1 MKRTL
6 PKIGFIGALLAAL
19 VLCLPLTL
27 LGKNPLLNRVRRYV
41 ADAPVKA
48 PQQDEWTF
56 SADRVEGSHTSEY
69 VEAFGNCTLS
79 LGDNQLRADFARYYQ
94 STGWVFLRGDIRA
107 HWGGDFLQAE
117 EAEFDLNTMT
127 GWLKRGKLF
136 MAKPHVYV
144 EADRVARTNGDTYKF
159 TNAKVT
165 ACDGEK
171 PAWSV
176 TTEEGDVELDGRVR
190 LYHSA
195 FRIKDVPVFYWPY
208 MSLPGRKAR
217 QSGFLM
223 PYMSSSK
230 KLGIQVDLPYYWAIS
245 DEADMTVYQNY
256 MSRRGYMQ
264 GVEFRHANDSSTKG
278 LWMVD
283 ALKDS
288 RRATTEAAE
297 WKDYQDDGLIR
308 PNRSRWWVR
317 SKYNGWLG
325 SPQLQVKLDLDLV
338 SDQNYLRD
346 FQDGPTGFDATRQA
360 FLDTFGR
367 DIGNIDDQTR
377 TSEALLSR
385 SWDRFGLAGKIRYTE
400 DLRYMNGNGKSSDNT
415 TPQTLPELEAFAFQQ
430 GVPGT
435 PVEVSAEAKYDYFR
449 RNKGHSG
456 HRFRATPTVKLPLS
470 AGGFTVIPSVG
481 MDLTSYSLT
490 THEGYGNQTVVDSGG
505 RDQELNSNA
514 TRDGAHSR
522 TVFTAGF
529 TGFTE
534 MTRVFS
540 LAESAKPEPS
550 LAGTSRWTR
559 LRHSIVPRVK
569 YEYVPTITGQ
579 DEFPYFDEYDRITGV
594 NQVTYSLT
602 NVLDRKRE
610 TVVLSPGSG
619 SDPQA
624 SVASDYLDFLLFR
637 LEQSYDRNEASRK
650 DQLSKY
656 KRRPFSDVMA
666 EFVVRPEDFID
677 LISRTWFSPYKAGLT
692 QTENSVRVFKQGL
705 GEISVGYDFLAKIDE
720 YTRYR
725 DRTMSILDLGAK
737 WILSE
742 DFSLAAKYRHDFNG
756 DRDLERTLRLNW
768 AGDCYTLHFQYTQK
782 PNDNRFEVG
791 FDLLNF

>member
-1 MKRTL
+1 MKRKL
-6 PKIGFIGALLAAL
+6 PQIGLIGGLLAAL
-19 VLCLPLTL
+19 ILCLPLTL

-48 PQQDEWTF
+48 PEQDEWTF
-56 SADRVEGSHTSEY
+56 SADRVVGSHASEY
-69 VEAFGNCTLS
+69 VEAFGNCTLA

-107 HWGGDFLQAE
+107 HWGGDFLQAD

-127 GWLKRGKLF
+127 GWLKRGRLF

-144 EADRVARTNGDTYKF
+144 EAERVERTSGDTYKF

-190 LYHSA
+190 LYRSA

-230 KLGIQVDLPYYWAIS
+230 KLGFQVNLPYYWAIS
-245 DEADMTVYQNY
+245 DEADMTMYQNY
-256 MSRRGYMQ
+256 MSKRGYMQ
-264 GVEFRHANDSSTKG
+264 GLEFRHADDSATKG
-278 LWMVD
+278 MWMVN
-283 ALKDS
+283 ALKDNKKAS
-288 RRATTEAAE
+288 TEADE
-297 WKDYQDDGLIR
+297 WKDYQGDGLAR

-346 FQDGPTGFDATRQA
+346 FKEGPDGFDATREE

-367 DIGNIDDQTR
+367 DINNIDDDIR
-377 TSEALLSR
+377 TSVATLTR
-385 SWDRFGLAGKIRYTE
+385 SWDRFGLAAKAQYSE
-400 DLRYMNGNGKSSDNT
+400 NLRFMNGNGKSSDNT
-415 TPQTLPELEAFAFQQ
+415 TPQILPELEAFAFQQ
-430 GVPGT
+430 NIPGT
-435 PVEVSAEAKYDYFR
+435 PVEASLETKYDYFH

-456 HRFRATPTVKLPLS
+456 HRFRATPEIKLPLS
-470 AGGFTVIPSVG
+470 TSFLTIIPSVG
-481 MDLTSYSLT
+481 LDHTSYSLS
-490 THEGYGNQTVVDSGG
+490 THEGYGNQTIVSDGG

-514 TRDGAHSR
+514 TKKGFQSR
-522 TVFTAGF
+522 TLVT
-529 TGFTE
+529 TGFTAFSE
-534 MTRVFS
+534 MTRVFPLS
-540 LAESAKPEPS
+540 GPVKAEPS
-550 LAGTSRWTR
+550 MAGTSRWTR
-559 LRHSIVPRVK
+559 LRHSIVPRVEYK
-569 YEYVPTITGQ
+569 YTPTLTGQ
-579 DEFPYFDEYDRITGV
+579 DDLPYFDRYDRIGGV

-602 NVLDRKRE
+602 NVLDRRRE

-619 SDPQA
+619 DAPQA
-624 SVASDYLDFLLFR
+624 SVATDYLDFLLFR
-637 LEQSYDRNEASRK
+637 LEQSYDRNEATRE
-650 DQLSKY
+650 DQLAKY
-656 KRRPFSDVMA
+656 ERRPFSDVMA
-666 EFVVRPEDFID
+666 EVVVRPHTFVD
-677 LISRTWFSPYKAGLT
+677 LISRNWFSPYKASLT
-692 QTENSVRVFKQGL
+692 QSENSIRLYKDGL
-705 GEISVGYDFLAKIDE
+705 GEISVGYDFLVKIDE
-720 YTRYR
+720 YERYR
-725 DRTMSILDLGAK
+725 DKTMSILDLGAK
-737 WILSE
+737 WQLSE
-742 DFSLAAKYRHDFNG
+742 DFSLAAKYRHDFN
-756 DRDLERTLRLNW
+756 DEKDLERTMRLNW
-768 AGDCYTLHFQYTQK
+768 AGECYTLHFQFTQK

-791 FDLLNF
+791 FDLFNF

>member
-1 MKRTL
+1 MKRKL
-6 PKIGFIGALLAAL
+6 PKIGFIGALLAVL

-27 LGKNPLLNRVRRYV
+27 LGKTPLLNRVRQYV
-41 ADAPVKA
+41 ADAPVKQ
-48 PQQDEWTF
+48 PEQDEWTF
-56 SADRVEGSHTSEY
+56 SADRVVGSHTSEY

-94 STGWVFLRGDIRA
+94 STGWVFLRGGIQA
-107 HWGGDFLQAE
+107 HWGGDFLQAG

-144 EADRVARTNGDTYKF
+144 EADKVERTNGDTYKF

-176 TTEEGDVELDGRVR
+176 TTEEGDIQLDGRVR
-190 LYHSA
+190 LYRSA
-195 FRIKDVPVFYWPY
+195 FRVKDVPIFYWPY

-230 KLGIQVDLPYYWAIS
+230 KLGIQVNLPYYWVIS

-256 MSRRGYMQ
+256 MSSRGYMQ
-264 GVEFRHANDSSTKG
+264 GIEFRHANDSSTKG

-283 ALKDS
+283 GLKDS
-288 RRATTEAAE
+288 RRATTEADE
-297 WKDYQDDGLIR
+297 WKDYQDDGLAR

-325 SPQLQVKLDLDLV
+325 SPDLQVKLDLDLV

-346 FQDGPTGFDATRQA
+346 FQDGPTGFDATRQK

-367 DIGNIDDQTR
+367 DIGNIDDLTR
-377 TSEALLSR
+377 TSEATLTR
-385 SWDRFGLAGKIRYTE
+385 SWDRFGLAGKIKYVE
-400 DLRYMNGNGKSSDNT
+400 DLRYMNGNGKASDNT

-430 GVPGT
+430 GIPGT
-435 PVEVSAEAKYDYFR
+435 PVEVSAETKYDYFW

-456 HRFRATPTVKLPLS
+456 HRFRATPTLKLPLS
-470 AGGFTVIPSVG
+470 AGGFTFIPSVG
-481 MDLTSYSLT
+481 IDHTSYDLTTY
-490 THEGYGNQTVVDSGG
+490 EGYGNQTVTDSGG

-514 TRDGAHSR
+514 TKDGFQNR
-522 TVFTAGF
+522 TLFTAGF

-534 MTRVFS
+534 MTRVFP
-540 LAESAKPEPS
+540 LAEPLKAEPS
-550 LAGTSRWTR
+550 LAGTTRWTR

-569 YEYVPTITGQ
+569 YEYVPTLTGQ
-579 DEFPYFDEYDRITGV
+579 DELPYFDQYDRIAGV

-602 NVLDRKRE
+602 NVLDRRRE
-610 TVVLSPGSG
+610 SVVLSPGSG
-619 SDPQA
+619 TDPQA
-624 SVASDYLDFLLFR
+624 SVASDYLDFLVFR

-650 DQLSKY
+650 DDISTY
-656 KRRPFSDVMA
+656 KRRPFSDVLA
-666 EFVVRPEDFID
+666 EVVVRPEDYID
-677 LISRTWFSPYKAGLT
+677 LISRAWFSPYKRGLT
-692 QTENSVRVFKQGL
+692 QTENSIRLYQEGL
-705 GEISVGYDFLAKIDE
+705 GEISLGYDFLVKMDE
-720 YTRYR
+720 YKRYR
-725 DRTMSILDLGAK
+725 DRTMSVLDLGAK
-737 WILSE
+737 WLISD
-742 DFSLAAKYRHDFNG
+742 DFSMAARYRHDFDA

-768 AGDCYTLHFQYTQK
+768 AGDCYTLHFQFTQK
-782 PNDNRFEVG
+782 SNDNRFEVG
-791 FDLLNF
+791 FDLINF